1 MKFVRKKSALRKI
14 LLNLFLFCM
23 VLFSSCDDGPNQPPY
38 EPKEPYIDLSG
49 LWLLSGA
56 EETTTYSEWPIPPN
70 EDPVQKK
77 NSQGFNM
84 LIQEMDENKIRIY
97 GLVGADAGRAEHS
110 VFPTCNTPENCKI
123 FGTKT
128 GDRTWEVDI
137 KNGQRTFYATIEVE
151 ILINKIEI
159 KLESTY
165 EYQNK
170 SIVHTLDGEKIPE

>member
-1 MKFVRKKSALRKI
+1 MKSARRI
-14 LLNLFLFCM
+14 LLSLFLSCM
-23 VLFSSCDDGPNQPPY
+23 ILCSCIEDSLNPSEY
-38 EPKEPYIDLSG
+38 EPREPDIDLAG

-56 EETTTYSEWPIPPN
+56 EETTTYSEWPIPPD

-84 LIQEMDENKIRIY
+84 LIQQTGENQIRIY

-110 VFPTCNTPENCKI
+110 VFPECNNPENCKV

-128 GDRTWEVDI
+128 GDRTWEIDI
-137 KNGQRTFYATIEVE
+137 KNGQRTFYATIEVK
-151 ILINKIEI
+151 ILINKTEI
-159 KLESTY
+159 RLESTY

-170 SIVHTLDGEKIPE
+170 SIEHTMDGEKIPE